1 MLDKYLA
8 GAHGILFVYDVTNYS
23 SFENLEDWVVFVNK
37 LYRDAIPEGKQRPHL
52 ALVGNKIDLEYMRT
66 VKSDKHNNFAQ
77 VKKWQAAAAWN
88 HELPK
93 TQTICAS
100 TKHTPCTHKP

>member
-77 VKKWQAAAAWN
+77 VKRSEVAGCRGV
-88 HELPK
+88 E
-93 TQTICAS
+93 S
-100 TKHTPCTHKP
+100 